1 MLSLKKI
8 FFSININYKN
18 KLRSIQY
25 LNRSIVFVI
34 DLFLSSFGTLCALQ
48 LVWFILGKNGIMTY
62 WEFMMALTAIISI
75 ILFFLFRVYKTSI
88 RFSRLRELNRIFFLL
103 IVKCSLLS
111 LIVIKQEFL
120 SVKYSLICCILDLFI
135 SSFFM
140 ISFRVFIV
148 SIYYSI
154 VNWDDKQVNNV
165 LIYGDNKN
173 VPLLAS
179 LINNN
184 DEVPYKVVGILSRIH
199 RRKGFQVAGFQVYTW
214 DGDLDKLL
222 LSVKRKITHIVF
234 TNNADF
240 NHESD
245 KLVYSCME
253 HNIQMLMSGKIQLM
267 NKQNLLQQIK
277 NIEIEDLLQRD
288 EITIDVKAVSSEVSE
303 KVVLVTGAAGSI
315 GCEISIQLAGFGVK
329 ELILL
334 DIAETPLHNLELEM
348 LKKFPKQSITFI
360 LCDVRSDTRI
370 KDIFKQHKPNL
381 VFHAAAYKHV
391 PVIEEH
397 PCEGVLTNIGGT
409 INIARHSQFNN
420 VEKFIMISTDKAV
433 NPTSIMGATKRIA
446 ELCIQGMNNMFYTQ
460 FITVRFGN
468 VLGSNGSV
476 IPLFRQQIAYGG
488 PVTVTHPDMIRYFM
502 TIPEAC
508 RLVLQA
514 ATMGRGGEI
523 FVFDMGEQVKID
535 NLARKMILL
544 SGLIPDEDIKIEYTG
559 LRPGEKLYEEL
570 LTDDESTQITKNQKI
585 RIAKADRIDEKEL
598 KIKIIKL
605 MKYAKRT
612 EKVDTVRMM
621 KLIVPEFKS
630 SNSKFEAFDKEELVM
645 YE

>member
-1 MLSLKKI
+1 
-8 FFSININYKN
+8 
-18 KLRSIQY
+18 
-25 LNRSIVFVI
+25 
-34 DLFLSSFGTLCALQ
+34 
-48 LVWFILGKNGIMTY
+48 MTY